1 MKYTKYL
8 LQGSVAAL
16 LLIGAAGCKNDTID
30 SGNTNTNTNTPPP
43 IDAAKTA
50 SLHDISTNVIVPAV
64 VDFDMAA
71 EKVATSVATLSAQ
84 RTQANLVAAREAWRA
99 SRRPWELCEAFLF
112 GPAKNQQ
119 IDPSIDSWPLDQLT
133 IDSILSSNDQITK
146 QYLDPLEGTSKGFHA
161 IEFLLFGEKGDKMVE
176 KMTDREF
183 EYLIATTGAFRDAT
197 ARLRQAWEPANNN
210 DSASYWWQ
218 LSNAGMA
225 GSLYR
230 TQDAGLAEILGGLVG
245 ITSELENAKMGNPY
259 FANSALLEEDRF
271 SGNSNFDFV
280 ANVEGVRAVYLGE
293 YRERVDPIVGK
304 GLSDLVKAKSGG
316 DAVDAKVRQELDDAV
331 SAIRAITPNFGDA
344 ITSNRTAI
352 ANAITKVRE
361 LNATLDT
368 EVRKLLFPPK

>member
-8 LQGSVAAL
+8 LQTSIAAL
-16 LLIGAAGCKNDTID
+16 LLLGAAGCKNNTID
-30 SGNTNTNTNTPPP
+30 DGGDDPNTNTPPP

-50 SLHDISTNVIVPAV
+50 TLHDISTNVIIPAV
-64 VDFDMAA
+64 VDFDLAA
-71 EKVATSVATLSAQ
+71 DKVATAMTTLSTQ
-84 RTQANLVAAREAWRA
+84 RTQENLMAAREAWRA

-119 IDPSIDSWPLDQLT
+119 LDPAIDSWPLDQLT
-133 IDSILSSNDQITK
+133 LDSILASSDPITK
-146 QYLDPLEGTSKGFHA
+146 EYLDPLEGTSKGFHA
-161 IEFLLFGEKGDKMVE
+161 IEFLLFGEKGDKLVE

-183 EYLIATTGAFRDAT
+183 EYLIAATGAFRDAT
-197 ARLRQAWEPANNN
+197 ARLRKAWEPANDN
-210 DSASYWWQ
+210 DSAAYWWQ
-218 LSNAGMA
+218 LTNAGLP

-271 SGNSNFDFV
+271 SGNSNFDFI

-293 YRERVDPIVGK
+293 YRERSTPLTGK
-304 GLSDLVKAKSGG
+304 GMTDLVKAKSGG
-316 DAVDAKVRQELDDAV
+316 EAVDAKVRQQLDDAV
-331 SAIRAITPNFGDA
+331 TAIRAITPSFGEA
-344 ITSNRTAI
+344 IASNRTAI

-361 LNATLDT
+361 LNATLDN

>member
-8 LQGSVAAL
+8 LQSSVAVL
-16 LLIGAAGCKNDTID
+16 VLIGAAGCSTEEPP
-30 SGNTNTNTNTPPP
+30 TTVTPPPP

-50 SLHDISTNVIVPAV
+50 SLHDISTNVIVAAV
-64 VDFDMAA
+64 VDFDVAA
-71 EKVATSVATLSAQ
+71 EKVATTVATLNTQ
-84 RTQANLVAAREAWRA
+84 RNQDNLMAAREAWRA
-99 SRRPWELCEAFLF
+99 SRRPWEFCEAFLF

-119 IDPSIDSWPLDQLT
+119 IDPSIDSWPLDQIT
-133 IDSILSSNDQITK
+133 IDSILSSTDPITK
-146 QYLDPLEGTSKGFHA
+146 EYLEPLEGTSKGFHA
-161 IEFLLFGEKGDKMVE
+161 IEFLLFGEKGDKTAD
-176 KMTDREF
+176 KLTDREM
-183 EYLIATTGAFRDAT
+183 EYLIASTGAFRDAT
-197 ARLRQAWEPANNN
+197 ARLRKAWEPLNDN

-218 LSNAGMA
+218 LSYAGIS

-271 SGNSNFDFV
+271 SGNSNFDFI
-280 ANVEGVRAVYLGE
+280 ANVEGVRAVYTGE
-293 YRERVDPIVGK
+293 YHERANPIIGH

-316 DAVDAKVRQELDDAV
+316 DALDAKVRQQLDDAV
-331 SAIRAITPNFGDA
+331 SGIRAITPNFGDA

-361 LNATLDT
+361 LNATLDND
-368 EVRKLLFPPK
+368 VRKLLFPPK